1 MAPSRRLPATLVVA
15 AALAFG
21 AATPGCGRE
30 PRTSLSYS
38 ADAKRAYDEAMV
50 ELRDHNWIE
59 AQALFR
65 EVKRKYTYSRYAK
78 LAELRIADA
87 DMEQE
92 KYIEAIRGY
101 RQYIH
106 DHRADAEEV
115 GYCRG
120 KIAEAQYKQISESIL
135 VPSADE
141 RDQAIILESYRE
153 LRSYLQDY
161 PTTKEA
167 IRLKELLVDVTAR
180 LMRHEIYVARFYLK
194 RDNYDAAVLRLTYA
208 MRTYGG
214 VLLEASL
221 TSDPER
227 EPGAP
232 SGPAGGSAGA
242 AGSPG
247 GPTSGGSADPDPN
260 QSEREARGA
269 RNSGPGGRPRARRKV
284 KPAPTLVASGLEAEA
299 LLLLGE
305 TYLRMH
311 RFDEARGTFGLL
323 KEKFPESPFIVQA
336 DNFLEHMN
344 TRGI

>member
-1 MAPSRRLPATLVVA
+1 MAPPRPSPRLPTALVVA

-21 AATPGCGRE
+21 VAAPGCGRE
-30 PRTSLSYS
+30 PRTALSYS

-59 AQALFR
+59 AQSLFR
-65 EVKRKYTYSRYAK
+65 EVKRKYAYSRYAK
-78 LAELRIADA
+78 LSELRIADA

-106 DHRADAEEV
+106 DHRADTEEV
-115 GYCRG
+115 SYCRG
-120 KIAEAQYKQISESIL
+120 KIAEAQYKQISDSIL
-135 VPSADE
+135 TPSADE

-194 RDNYDAAVLRLTYA
+194 RDNYDAVVLRLTYA

-221 TSDPER
+221 GSDPPKETR
-227 EPGAP
+227 GAP
-232 SGPAGGSAGA
+232 GEAGA
-242 AGSPG
+242 QEPEAQEP
-247 GPTSGGSADPDPN
+247 
-260 QSEREARGA
+260 EARQG
-269 RNSGPGGRPRARRKV
+269 RNSGPGGRPRVRRKV
-284 KPAPTLVASGLEAEA
+284 KPAPALVASGLEAEA

-311 RFDEARGTFGLL
+311 RFDDARGTFSLL
-323 KEKFPESPFIVQA
+323 KEKFPESPHVVQA
-336 DNFLEHMN
+336 DNFLEHMK